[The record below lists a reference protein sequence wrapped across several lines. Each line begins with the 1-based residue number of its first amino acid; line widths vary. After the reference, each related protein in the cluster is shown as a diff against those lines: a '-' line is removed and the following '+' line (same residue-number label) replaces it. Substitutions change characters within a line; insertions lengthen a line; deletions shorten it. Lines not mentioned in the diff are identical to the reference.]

1 MPVNEVSVG
10 RLFLIDALGAI
21 ISLGIWYFAFARYNR
36 RKGAAA
42 LRWVQIACRG
52 RGKVVETRWSGSSRL
67 QARFQFPSRWFENA
81 HLTLNLLPRPLPV
94 QWLVSRWR
102 KQKETLTFEADL
114 DCPPVFRLE
123 VMNHR
128 WCGHNAGKADD
139 SRTWEISR
147 PGPVVLTTRAK
158 WTQEL
163 TPVVNALMASREHN
177 FLKVRFRPDSPNF
190 SATIDLETLADP
202 EAASGFLTVLRELA
216 AGASAKQ
223 L

>member
-1 MPVNEVSVG
+1 VG
-10 RLFLIDALGAI
+10 RLLLIDVLGAI
-21 ISLGIWYFAFARYNR
+21 VSLAIWYYAFARYNR
-36 RKGAAA
+36 RRGAAA

-52 RGKVVETRWSGSSRL
+52 RGKVVESCWSGSSRL

-81 HLTLNLLPRPLPV
+81 RLTLDLRPRPLPV
-94 QWLVSRWR
+94 QWLLSHWR

-114 DCPPVFRLE
+114 DGPPNFRLE

-128 WCGHNAGKADD
+128 WCGHSNGKRANDN
-139 SRTWEISR
+139 RAWEISR
-147 PGPVVLTTRAK
+147 PGPVVLTTRAQ

-177 FLKVRFRPDSPNF
+177 FLKVHFRQDSPNF
-190 SATIDLETLADP
+190 SATVDLETLADA
-202 EAASGFLTVLRELA
+202 EAASGFFTVLRELA

>member
-1 MPVNEVSVG
+1 
-10 RLFLIDALGAI
+10 
-21 ISLGIWYFAFARYNR
+21 
-36 RKGAAA
+36 
-42 LRWVQIACRG
+42 
-52 RGKVVETRWSGSSRL
+52 
-67 QARFQFPSRWFENA
+67 
-81 HLTLNLLPRPLPV
+81 
-94 QWLVSRWR
+94 
-102 KQKETLTFEADL
+102 
-114 DCPPVFRLE
+114 
-123 VMNHR
+123 MNHR